1 VRFYRINPQ
10 SAFTGIP
17 GNGLVPSLQGVLAAK
32 TPRVDDVSGVV
43 VCEQELL
50 AVKQA
55 AHKLTAIIS
64 FIGFMRETFVKPKK
78 E

>member
-1 VRFYRINPQ
+1 
-10 SAFTGIP
+10 
-17 GNGLVPSLQGVLAAK
+17 VPSLQGVLAEK
-32 TPRVDDVSGVV
+32 TPRTDDVPGAV

-50 AVKQA
+50 AAKQA
-55 AHKLTAIIS
+55 AHKVTAIIS